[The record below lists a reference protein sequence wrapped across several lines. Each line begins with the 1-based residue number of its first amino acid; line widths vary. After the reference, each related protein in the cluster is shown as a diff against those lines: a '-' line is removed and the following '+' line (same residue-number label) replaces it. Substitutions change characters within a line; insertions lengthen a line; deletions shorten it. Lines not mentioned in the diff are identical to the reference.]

1 MKKPARRPGWWNHVH
16 IYELG
21 RYQLIDG
28 GNDEYCSLLRRLLR
42 GITCGRGYLIV
53 LRASG
58 IVMLMQGPVKSLHC
72 LAANMRFVEK
82 GFWPRI
88 VERFQDTLDLQ
99 ESEATVS
106 LKDDRLT
113 LAANSGRYVVE
124 ILAA

>member
-1 MKKPARRPGWWNHVH
+1 MKTP
-16 IYELG
+16 
-21 RYQLIDG
+21 
-28 GNDEYCSLLRRLLR
+28 
-42 GITCGRGYLIV
+42 
-53 LRASG
+53 
-58 IVMLMQGPVKSLHC
+58 GPVKSLYC

-82 GFWPRI
+82 GLWPRI

-113 LAANSGRYVVE
+113 LAANSGSYEVK

>member
-1 MKKPARRPGWWNHVH
+1 
-16 IYELG
+16 
-21 RYQLIDG
+21 
-28 GNDEYCSLLRRLLR
+28 
-42 GITCGRGYLIV
+42 
-53 LRASG
+53 
-58 IVMLMQGPVKSLHC
+58 MLMTGPVKSLHC

-113 LAANSGRYVVE
+113 LAAGSGRYEVE